1 MGSIELIIS
10 LVVFVATAVGVVLYL
25 RADARANRQELRDG
39 QGRFTAELAELRAE
53 LTGHRAEVNG
63 QLAEFRAELAEFR
76 AELIGHRAEVNGQL
90 AEFRAEFNS
99 AISKLSADI
108 EGLNQRVMVLESKVE
123 ALDTKIDAKAAE
135 LSAQMQRNHRE
146 LLIRLAFHHH
156 GDGRYPVSAATDPDP
171 VDPSGDGE

>member
-1 MGSIELIIS
+1 LTGH
-10 LVVFVATAVGVVLYL
+10 
-25 RADARANRQELRDG
+25 RAEVNG
-39 QGRFTAELAELRAE
+39 QLAEFRAE

-63 QLAEFRAELAEFR
+63 QLAEFRAELT
-76 AELIGHRAEVNGQL
+76 GHRAEVNGQL
-90 AEFRAEFNS
+90 AEFRAEFN
-99 AISKLSADI
+99 AAVSKLSTDI
-108 EGLNQRVMVLESKVE
+108 EGLNQRVTVLESKVE
-123 ALDTKIDAKAAE
+123 ALDTKIDTKTAE